1 MTRLMAFTT
10 GSNCVKISYSTLE
23 LYNMKLMNVTTYIS
37 IVKFL
42 DSKIVD
48 YTKSALFWLSLASIV
63 ITTLPFH
70 WYYALYVILYNLLHK
85 FFSAAILVAYNDDAL
100 YHYYDKTGELKIKM
114 QKLLNKDKAQ

>member
-1 MTRLMAFTT
+1 MILQ
-10 GSNCVKISYSTLE
+10 
-23 LYNMKLMNVTTYIS
+23 
-37 IVKFL
+37 KFL
-42 DSKIVD
+42 YSKIVD

-114 QKLLNKDKAQ
+114 QKILNKDKAP

>member
-1 MTRLMAFTT
+1 
-10 GSNCVKISYSTLE
+10 
-23 LYNMKLMNVTTYIS
+23 MKVTTYIS

-70 WYYALYVILYNLLHK
+70 WYYALYIIIYNLLHK
-85 FFSAAILVAYNDDAL
+85 FFSGVILVAYDDDVL
-100 YHYYDKTGELKIKM
+100 YNHYDKTGALKIKI
-114 QKLLNKDKAQ
+114 QKILNKDKAP